1 MISRTSYQY
10 RFDPNISL
18 HDVEDSLLL
27 AVLAVESLEGR
38 SRLKLA
44 AKVSVNRLAR
54 SAEVSADTDVGE
66 SIARIFTG
74 FLSKQFGDKAFR
86 VERAVSSIEAE
97 SSDGERQTSSVDSSL
112 QVEAL

>member
-1 MISRTSYQY
+1 MSRTSYQY
-10 RFDPNISL
+10 RFDPGISL

-44 AKVSVNRLAR
+44 AKISVDRRAR
-54 SAEVSADTDVGE
+54 SAEVGADTDVGE

-74 FLSKQFGDKAFR
+74 FLAKQFGEKAFK
-86 VERAVSSIEAE
+86 VERRDASIEAE
-97 SSDGERQTSSVDSSL
+97 STANER
-112 QVEAL
+112 EALQPTNFYHHAEA